1 MMQVE
6 EKRMTSTKRKLISRE
21 MSGHGQNITLDIVN
35 QIALKFQLP
44 QVEVRGYLV
53 SIGYRIPEIVKTERE
68 LKSKPI
74 PIAVDA
80 KPIVPK
86 EVIAG
91 ILSCAIYSSL
101 GEGDEGYVVTTKEA
115 FMREREAIKK
125 IIKQF
130 F

>member
-1 MMQVE
+1 MTQVE

-21 MSGHGQNITLDIVN
+21 MSGHGQNITLEIVN

-53 SIGYRIPEIVKTERE
+53 SIGYRVPEIVKPEKE
-68 LKSKPI
+68 VKSKPT
-74 PIAVDA
+74 PVPVEA

-91 ILSCAIYSSL
+91 ILSCAIYRSL
-101 GEGDEGYVVTTKEA
+101 GEGDEGYVVTTKAA
-115 FMREREAIKK
+115 FMREREVINK

-130 F
+130 C